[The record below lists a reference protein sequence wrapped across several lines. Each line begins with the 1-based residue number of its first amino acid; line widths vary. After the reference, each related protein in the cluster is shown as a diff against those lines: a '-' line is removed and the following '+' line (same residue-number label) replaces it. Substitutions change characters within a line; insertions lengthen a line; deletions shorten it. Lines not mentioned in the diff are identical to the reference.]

1 MVRKVR
7 EEKARLQDLESNLT
21 DILTR
26 LVNTLSNYSV
36 IAEYCNY
43 DLNS

>member
-26 LVNTLSNYSV
+26 LVNTFSNYWLLLN
-36 IAEYCNY
+36 IAIMF
-43 DLNS
+43 